1 MSLKRR
7 IHYERDTV
15 GDEIRSTLRGDRRR
29 RLGHGNRRGFLTR
42 LMQLPDDLISAI
54 QRIVIETQIHLSA
67 PVRQLMNNPH
77 PQDHGFGIV
86 RDYGWGGGG
95 EFLWLRGGSDVG
107 RVWLDAW
114 RENIRG
120 HLYAR
125 NVQGNSDNTHHMR
138 QL

>member
-1 MSLKRR
+1 MSLKRTR
-7 IHYERDTV
+7 GV
-15 GDEIRSTLRGDRRR
+15 EIRSTPHENQRR
-29 RLGHGNRRGFLTR
+29 RLGHGNRRGLLAR

-67 PVRQLMNNPH
+67 PVRQLMNNPE
-77 PQDHGFGIV
+77 PGWPLQGQGL
-86 RDYGWGGGG
+86 YGWGGGG

>member
-1 MSLKRR
+1 
-7 IHYERDTV
+7 
-15 GDEIRSTLRGDRRR
+15 
-29 RLGHGNRRGFLTR
+29 
-42 LMQLPDDLISAI
+42 MQLPDDLISAI

-67 PVRQLMNNPH
+67 PVRQLMNKPN
-77 PQDHGFGIV
+77 PQDDGLGIV

-125 NVQGNSDNTHHMR
+125 NVQGNSDTHHMR

>member
-1 MSLKRR
+1 MSLKRTR
-7 IHYERDTV
+7 GV
-15 GDEIRSTLRGDRRR
+15 EIRSTPHENQRR
-29 RLGHGNRRGFLTR
+29 RLGHGNRRGLLAR

-77 PQDHGFGIV
+77 PSWLGWPLQGV
-86 RDYGWGGGG
+86 YGWGGGG

>member
-1 MSLKRR
+1 MSLKRTR
-7 IHYERDTV
+7 GHTGNVDTL

-29 RLGHGNRRGFLTR
+29 RLGHGNRRGLLAR

-67 PVRQLMNNPH
+67 PVRQLMNNPE
-77 PQDHGFGIV
+77 PGWPLQGQGL
-86 RDYGWGGGG
+86 YGWGGGG
-95 EFLWLRGGSDVG
+95 EFLWLRSDFLDMNFR
-107 RVWLDAW
+107 RVSRRLGLDAW

-125 NVQGNSDNTHHMR
+125 NVQGNT
-138 QL
+138 